1 MNVVEIGI
9 DKDGKA
15 LTSCVVVPEES
26 SNAAARS
33 AFKPVELSEN
43 KALMMQTFE
52 ECAAEN
58 RSVEHF
64 GIAIVDQTNL
74 KKKFQEKYSR
84 INQSASPDTLRTI
97 FNRNLKALDS
107 EGFLKFNRDSMQ
119 VKRGSKQHAVINIE
133 AIGRNLPDNVKK
145 LVS

>member
-1 MNVVEIGI
+1 
-9 DKDGKA
+9 
-15 LTSCVVVPEES
+15 
-26 SNAAARS
+26 
-33 AFKPVELSEN
+33 
-43 KALMMQTFE
+43 MMQTFE

-84 INQSASPDTLRTI
+84 INHSASPDTLRTI

-107 EGFLKFNRDSMQ
+107 DGFLNFDRDSMQ
-119 VKRGSKQHAVINIE
+119 VRRGSKQHAVIDIE

-145 LVS
+145 LVP

>member
-1 MNVVEIGI
+1 MHVVEIGT
-9 DKDGKA
+9 DEDGDA
-15 LTSCVVVPEES
+15 VTSCVVVPEES
-26 SNAAARS
+26 SNATARS
-33 AFKPVELSEN
+33 SFKPVELSEG

-74 KKKFQEKYSR
+74 KKKFQEKYIR
-84 INQSASPDTLRTI
+84 INHSASPDTLRTI

-107 EGFLKFNRDSMQ
+107 ELSFKWKAVRSVPAPQGGRAG
-119 VKRGSKQHAVINIE
+119 RGV
-133 AIGRNLPDNVKK
+133 
-145 LVS
+145 